1 MTSEAS
7 ETPQLPELATAL
19 LETINDRATRVATEV
34 RDRVGLYGDK
44 AAVPLDDLVQSCR
57 DNLSFVLSGLA
68 EGRVGDPRPAAE
80 TGVRRARAGVPLSSV
95 LAAYRVGFRAMW
107 EQVTAEAALRGVPAA
122 VVLEATADA
131 MVAHDVFTEAMAAAY
146 NETLTEQL
154 VRQEAERSALVETV
168 LGGTVVDRR
177 TLWEVADLLG
187 LPVSGTYVVVA
198 ALLAAPGRAVLH
210 GVESELAR
218 QGIRSAWRLLA
229 DAQVGVVDVAGTDV
243 ETVLEL
249 LGTGSV
255 RLGVSP
261 AFHELTAAAGAL
273 ELARLAAAS
282 SPRAGG
288 HARFEDHPVGVAAA
302 AAGHVMEHLTTD
314 VLGPLAVLPDGDRA
328 TLLETLRV
336 WVAAGGSNTK
346 AAQRLACHANT
357 VRHRLRRFEELTGRR
372 LEKPLDVAALCLA
385 LESTRG

>member
-1 MTSEAS
+1 MHSDAPSTL
-7 ETPQLPELATAL
+7 QLPELAAVL
-19 LETINDRATRVATEV
+19 LATIDERAARVADEV

-44 AAVPLDDLVQSCR
+44 AAVPLDDLVESCR
-57 DNLSFVLSGLA
+57 DNLSFVLNGLA

-107 EQVTAEAALRGVPAA
+107 EQLTAEATLRGVPAE

-146 NETLTEQL
+146 NATLTEQL
-154 VRQEAERSALVETV
+154 VRHEAERSALVETV
-168 LGGTVVDRR
+168 LSGTVVDRR

-198 ALLAAPGRAVLH
+198 ALLASPGRAVLH
-210 GVESELAR
+210 GVEAELAR
-218 QGIRSAWRLLA
+218 QGIRSAWRLLP
-229 DAQVGVVDVAGTDV
+229 DAQVGVVDVGTTDV
-243 ETVLEL
+243 TTVLEL
-249 LGTGSV
+249 VDTGSV

-273 ELARLAAAS
+273 ELARLAAVSA
-282 SPRAGG
+282 PPTGG
-288 HARFEDHPVGVAAA
+288 HARFEDHPVGVTAA
-302 AAGHVMEHLTTD
+302 AAGHVMAHLTND
-314 VLGPLAVLPDGDRA
+314 VLGPLKALGEVERQ

-336 WVAAGGSNTK
+336 WVAVGGSTTK
-346 AAQRLACHANT
+346 SAQRLACHANT
-357 VRHRLRRFEELTGRR
+357 VRHRLRKFEELTGRR

-385 LESTRG
+385 LESTRD